1 VVDRQLFELY
11 VTHIETADQ
20 ARVGLEELIG
30 RARLHTENFQTRI
43 DEWNKSGPHD
53 PVETLGFRE
62 HARSIRELSGEMTRW
77 RLDFVSSTLAFE
89 EEFIALANSML
100 TSENYELED
109 LLTRRLE
116 ETRKRIRERLPT
128 LKGYLVKLD
137 DANARFDAFIDEC
150 NAKGR

>member
-1 VVDRQLFELY
+1 
-11 VTHIETADQ
+11 
-20 ARVGLEELIG
+20 
-30 RARLHTENFQTRI
+30 
-43 DEWNKSGPHD
+43 
-53 PVETLGFRE
+53 
-62 HARSIRELSGEMTRW
+62 MTRW